1 MQTSLNTIFN
11 PASVAVVGASET
23 PGKAAERRT
32 RSLLEGGYSGKVF
45 LINPK
50 RETLFGKKAY
60 PSLDKVPEP
69 VDLIMVVIPARFI
82 PDVIIQSAQK
92 NAKGAVIITAGLGET
107 GEDGKKIEAQIL
119 ANAEKGGVIII
130 GPNCSGIFSNS
141 GRMNLLGVPP
151 IDSGNISIIAQS
163 GNIIDSLT

>member
-69 VDLIMVVIPARFI
+69 VDLIMVVIRHVLSLMLLFR
-82 PDVIIQSAQK
+82 VHRKMQK
-92 NAKGAVIITAGLGET
+92 VL
-107 GEDGKKIEAQIL
+107 
-119 ANAEKGGVIII
+119 
-130 GPNCSGIFSNS
+130 
-141 GRMNLLGVPP
+141 
-151 IDSGNISIIAQS
+151 
-163 GNIIDSLT
+163 